1 VASTSPSLAQE
12 EAYAVY
18 SKKGCNEM
26 SIKATAR
33 SEFDLLP
40 SHNPAF
46 ENLMVEQVEWFSGS
60 TDIEVTKSSEDR
72 RVQVRTAVHPQERLG
87 LAGVPTRWN
96 FSRDQ
101 SER

>member
-1 VASTSPSLAQE
+1 
-12 EAYAVY
+12 
-18 SKKGCNEM
+18 M
-26 SIKATAR
+26 SIITTPR
-33 SEFDLLP
+33 SEFDRLP
-40 SHNPAF
+40 PHNPAL
-46 ENLMVEQVEWFSGS
+46 ENSMVEQVEWFSGS

-72 RVQVRTAVHPQERLG
+72 RVQVRAAVHPQERLG